1 MVRRMFEVVAVRG
14 LVMDPADYVLTF
26 ALGGAF
32 LMGLLFILVRRE
44 APINIQSGMA
54 AEGLMG
60 QHSGMGFGKAKKNL
74 DRKLSMVQ
82 DLLRNSNQSDRAA
95 AEARF
100 NQRRDSMEAEEE
112 AARRRREEE
121 EARRSQETEAAL
133 LRQQQE
139 AELRQQEREAEE
151 ARLALERENE
161 RQSDMAAAESL
172 RLAEIESAREE
183 ELLESR
189 QAAQRAM
196 SELQARLAR
205 EGAQSS
211 DVQIS
216 LMWNN
221 YNDLDLHVVC
231 PSGERIHGGNKK
243 SDCGGELDVDAN
255 VRAETRKPVENV
267 FWEDGSAPAGKYQ
280 VYVHYYKKHNKRR
293 SKDPTKFQIIANQ
306 GGDPQEFNVEL
317 SMGDPIMLVTEF
329 VLPSI
334 EERAAR
340 RRELEEQLR
349 ASGVDVPD
357 RSAEEDARQAE
368 LKEVENQRQSEIA
381 AAEEQAMVES
391 RAAAQRALSELQARL
406 EREGA
411 QSSDVQVSL
420 MWNNYNDLDLHV
432 VCPSGE
438 RIHGGN
444 KKSACGGELDVDA
457 NVRAETRKPVENV
470 FWEDGTA
477 PAGTY
482 QVFVHYYKKHNKRK
496 SNDPTKFQ
504 IIVNQGGDL
513 LEFNA
518 ELSTGDPIM
527 KVAEFTLPSVEE
539 REARRRELE
548 EQLLAAKGGLSGSS
562 SDVDDGLPG
571 APDLDALADGS
582 DD

>member
-1 MVRRMFEVVAVRG
+1 
-14 LVMDPADYVLTF
+14 
-26 ALGGAF
+26 
-32 LMGLLFILVRRE
+32 MGLLFILVRRE
-44 APINIQSGMA
+44 APINIQSGMT

-100 NQRRDSMEAEEE
+100 NQRRDNQQAEEE
-112 AARRRREEE
+112 EARRRREEE
-121 EARRSQETEAAL
+121 EARRSQEAEAAL
-133 LRQQQE
+133 LLQQQE

-151 ARLALERENE
+151 ARLASERESE
-161 RQSDMAAAESL
+161 RQIDLAAAETQ
-172 RLAEIESAREE
+172 RLAEIEAAREE

-196 SELQARLAR
+196 TELQARLAR

-243 SDCGGELDVDAN
+243 SACGGELDVDAN

-306 GGDPQEFNVEL
+306 GGDPQEFNGEL

-349 ASGVDVPD
+349 ASGVDIPE
-357 RSAEEDARQAE
+357 RSAQEDDRQAE
-368 LKEVENQRQSEIA
+368 LMEAESQRQAEIE
-381 AAEEQAMVES
+381 AAEEQATVES

-477 PAGTY
+477 PAGKY

-504 IIVNQGGDL
+504 IIVNQGGEL

-527 KVAEFTLPSVEE
+527 KVTEFHLPSVEE
-539 REARRRELE
+539 RENRRQELE
-548 EQLLAAKGGLSGSS
+548 EQLRAAKVGMDGSPDRKDS
-562 SDVDDGLPG
+562 LPG
-571 APDLDALADGS
+571 APDLDAMADDS
-582 DD
+582 ED